1 MAAVRPLALFAP
13 LVLLTLGALE
23 SPPPWGLVWIG
34 GAFAGGA
41 GYLANRAPHRL
52 GWLAPL
58 GIAMWLVWMGA
69 AGELYGWA
77 LLGAV
82 TSAAL
87 FGLATPANGLAV
99 RGQTL
104 WALLPLLALTSVF
117 PISGF
122 YEETIQQAVAA
133 IRTGSA
139 QALERYREIGLK
151 GGALEA
157 MGVQLERSTEIFVA
171 LTERFLPATVFV
183 WCATLVC
190 LTILLARRVREA
202 VGRPLTRRAPFA
214 FFAMPEEA
222 VWLLVL
228 SLSAVAVQQNPIAII
243 GANLAVCLAIGYALQ
258 GLAILRFWWVA
269 KRVWRPGMYWVSLLF
284 VLVFAPPVL
293 AVGATLLGVADV
305 WLELRRR
312 WLGSLEA
319 ELEA

>member
-1 MAAVRPLALFAP
+1 MRPLALFAP

-34 GAFAGGA
+34 GALAGGA
-41 GYLANRAPHRL
+41 GYLANRAPQKL

-58 GIAMWLVWMGA
+58 GIAAWLVWMGA

-77 LLGAV
+77 MLGAV

-87 FGLATPANGLAV
+87 FGLATPVQGFAV

-104 WALLPLLALTSVF
+104 WALLPLFALVGVF
-117 PISGF
+117 PVSGL
-122 YEETIQQAVAA
+122 YGETVRQSVAAVRAGSQQAV
-133 IRTGSA
+133 
-139 QALERYREIGLK
+139 ERYREIGLT

-157 MGVQLERSTEIFVA
+157 MAAQLDRSTELLVA
-171 LTERFLPATVFV
+171 AAERFLPAAVFV
-183 WCATLVC
+183 WCAVLVC

-202 VGRPLTRRAPFA
+202 VGRPLPPRAPFA

-228 SLSAVAVQQNPIAII
+228 ALSAVAVQRDPIATI
-243 GANLAVCLAIGYALQ
+243 GANLGVCLGIGYALQ

-284 VLVFAPPVL
+284 VLVFAPPLL
-293 AVGATLLGVADV
+293 AAAATLLGVADV

-312 WLGSLEA
+312 WLGSLEV
-319 ELEA
+319 EPEA